1 MNKKIVLQSCIGNA
15 LEYYDFT
22 LYGYLLPILAAEFF
36 PIQNTFLSTI
46 AALATYAVGFL
57 FRPVGSIIFGF
68 LGDKYGRKLSLT
80 ISLFVMALS
89 SGILGLVPTYDQIG
103 LISPFLVI
111 FARICQGICMSGE
124 CAGALIFAME
134 ATKKSNLASV
144 GALISAS
151 TFIGCFFAII
161 ALITLLS
168 GIFPEWAWRVC
179 FLLGSLVGMVGFYIR
194 FHLPESPEFEK
205 LFNKIEKI
213 SFLNIIKKQYKNL
226 LISIILVAACGVTAI
241 FPTIYLNMFLT
252 KSLGYTL
259 RSSLMIL
266 AYGMFIS
273 FLTSIVYSL
282 YLKKFQPAKTVLYS
296 NIIYVSILPIY
307 LYALETHHFQLI
319 LFMQF
324 NICVASA
331 VLWSASSVIIFTLF
345 PTNIKYFSIALS
357 DSLGKSI
364 FVGSAPMILWW
375 MQSISVLFIELYYLI
390 FLFQLLFT
398 FIYIKR
404 FTEEISHRVI

>member
-1 MNKKIVLQSCIGNA
+1 MNRKIVLQSCIGNA

-22 LYGYLLPILAAEFF
+22 LYGYLLPILAREFF

-46 AALATYAVGFL
+46 AILATYAVGFL

-89 SGILGLVPTYDQIG
+89 SGTLGLVPTYEQIG

-134 ATKKSNLASV
+134 ATEKSNLASV

-151 TFIGCFFAII
+151 TFIGCFLAII
-161 ALITLLS
+161 ALIILLS
-168 GIFPEWAWRVC
+168 GVFPEWSWRVC
-179 FLLGSLVGMVGFYIR
+179 FLLGSLVGIVGLYIR

-205 LFNKIEKI
+205 FFNKIERI
-213 SFLNIIKKQYKNL
+213 SSLDIIKKQYKKL
-226 LISIILVAACGVTAI
+226 LIAIALIAVCGVAAI

-273 FLTSIVYSL
+273 FLTSIIYSL
-282 YLKKFQPAKTVLYS
+282 YLKKFQPAKIAFYS
-296 NIIYVSILPIY
+296 NIIYIFILPVY
-307 LYALETHHFQLI
+307 LYALETHHFPLI

-324 NICVASA
+324 NICVVSA
-331 VLWSASSVIIFTLF
+331 TLWSASSVIIFALF

-357 DSLGKSI
+357 DSLGKAI
-364 FVGSAPMILWW
+364 FVGSTPMILWW
-375 MQSISVLFIELYYLI
+375 AQSISILLIELYYLL
-390 FLFQLLFT
+390 FFFQLFFAFL
-398 FIYIKR
+398 YIKR
-404 FTEEISHRVI
+404 FTKNKYV